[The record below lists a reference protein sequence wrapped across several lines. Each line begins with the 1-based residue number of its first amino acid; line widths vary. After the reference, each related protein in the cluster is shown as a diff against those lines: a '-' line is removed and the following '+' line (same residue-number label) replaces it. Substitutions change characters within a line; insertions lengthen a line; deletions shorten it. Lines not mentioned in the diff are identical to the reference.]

1 MKNLNHIFFLYYIM
15 SLSKKMLR
23 DISINKTQFIS
34 IFLMAFLGVFAFC
47 GVCSEYYGLEQTS
60 HDFYTDTNL
69 ADGWIYNTTITD
81 EALDEINNF
90 STDSE
95 KQLIVKSV
103 GNFSNDPDITLH
115 FLDTNEISK
124 FYTTEG
130 EDFNLSDDSGVWL
143 DKRFADA
150 QNLTVGDNISFTFNG
165 LEIEKEIKG
174 IGYSPEYV
182 YEASPTSIIPDFK
195 DMGFAYLSY
204 KAFPSDIQ
212 YNTLLVKFNQ
222 TPDEFRDSL
231 DGSVEYLSFTEQTD
245 HVSVNQF
252 ENEMSQHKMIGDVFP
267 IVFILVTFLTLL
279 TTMTRIISHQRT
291 QIGVLK
297 AVGYKNRTI
306 ILHYMSYG
314 FWLVLAG
321 AILGLFLGP
330 AIIPRLFY
338 PSMTSRYS
346 LPVWHPGFDMSFV
359 YVALI
364 MVLSSLL
371 VSYLAARNI
380 SKENPANTMRPKAP
394 NISTSGFLEN
404 SRIWNKANFNIRWNY
419 RDAKRNKFRALMA
432 IVGVMGC
439 VALLISA
446 FGMNDSMENI
456 KHWEY
461 DDISHFES
469 KLIIE
474 SGASLSDIEDVRKE
488 VNGSTIMEQAIEIKG
503 HGNEKTAS
511 LLVLND
517 TTLIS
522 QTDKDGNSINLSS
535 TDISLSAK
543 TAESLNVGVGDTI
556 EWHVVGSDDWVS
568 CKITNIHGEPLSQG
582 IILSKEKFDDL
593 DLNYTPTSI
602 ITAENVEG
610 NHDSI
615 KSITTLNEMK
625 NNWDEMSGS
634 VMMMVS
640 ILIFFAILLAIV
652 VLYNLGILSFTEI
665 EREIATLKVLGFKT
679 GDLRKLLLTQ
689 NLVFT
694 FIGFILGI
702 PLGFYLMTLMMN
714 AAGDS
719 LYYIPSLTLGNILLS
734 GVITFIVSI
743 AVNLLFSSK
752 IKNLNMVEALKDV
765 E

>member
-1 MKNLNHIFFLYYIM
+1 M

-380 SKENPANTMRPKAP
+380 SKENPADTMRPKAP

-610 NHDSI
+610 DHDSI

>member
-1 MKNLNHIFFLYYIM
+1 M

-23 DISINKTQFIS
+23 DINVNKTQFIS

-60 HDFYTDTNL
+60 QDFYTDTNL

-103 GNFSNDPDITLH
+103 ANFSNDPDITLH
-115 FLDTNEISK
+115 FLDDNKISK

-150 QNLTVGDNISFTFNG
+150 QNLTVGDNISFEFNG
-165 LEIEKEIKG
+165 IEIEKEIRG

-212 YNTLLVKFNQ
+212 YNALLVKFNQ
-222 TPDEFRDSL
+222 TPDDFKQSL
-231 DGSVEYLSFTEQTD
+231 DDSVEYLSFTRQND
-245 HVSVNQF
+245 HVSVAQF
-252 ENEMSQHKMIGDVFP
+252 NEEMAQHKMIGNVFP

-279 TTMTRIISHQRT
+279 TTMTRIIAHQRT

-297 AVGYKNRTI
+297 AVGYKDRTI
-306 ILHYMSYG
+306 ILHFMSYG

-321 AILGLFLGP
+321 SILGLILGP
-330 AIIPRLFY
+330 VIIPDLFY
-338 PSMTSRYS
+338 PTMTSRYS
-346 LPVWHPGFDMSFV
+346 LPQWNPGFDVSFV
-359 YVALI
+359 IVAGT

-371 VSYLAARNI
+371 VSYLSAKNI

-394 NISTSGFLEN
+394 NISTSGVLEN
-404 SRIWNKANFNIRWNY
+404 SRFWNKLNFNLRWNY
-419 RDAKRNKFRALMA
+419 RDAKRNNFRALMA

-439 VALLISA
+439 VALLVSA
-446 FGMNDSMENI
+446 FGMNDSME
-456 KHWEY
+456 HLETWEY
-461 DDISHFES
+461 DDIDHFES
-469 KLIIE
+469 KLIIN
-474 SGASLSDIEDVRKE
+474 SGALDSDVNSVAED
-488 VNGSTIMEQAIEIKG
+488 VNGSTIMEQAIEIKANG
-503 HGNEKTAS
+503 KEDTVMLLSLNET
-511 LLVLND
+511 D
-517 TTLIS
+517 LIS
-522 QTDKDGNSINLSS
+522 QTDGDGNLIKLSS
-535 TDISLSAK
+535 SDISLSK
-543 TAESLNVGVGDTI
+543 KIAESLGVDVGDTI
-556 EWHVVGSDDWVS
+556 KWHIVGSDDWIE
-568 CKITNIHGEPLSQG
+568 CKISAIHGEPLSQG
-582 IILSKEKFDDL
+582 IILSPEKLEDL
-593 DLNYTPTSI
+593 GLNFTPTSI
-602 ITAENVEG
+602 ITSEKVNDDY
-610 NHDSI
+610 DSI
-615 KSITTLNEMK
+615 KSVSTLDEMK
-625 NNWDEMSGS
+625 NAWDEMSGS

-640 ILIFFAILLAIV
+640 ILIFFAVLLAIV

-679 GDLRKLLLTQ
+679 RDLRKLLLTQ
-689 NLVFT
+689 NLIFT
-694 FIGFILGI
+694 AIGFILGI

-714 AAGDS
+714 AAGES
-719 LYYIPSLTLGNILLS
+719 IYYVPSLTLGNILLS
-734 GVITFIVSI
+734 GFITFTVSI
-743 AVNLLFSSK
+743 VVNLLFSSK

>member
-1 MKNLNHIFFLYYIM
+1 M

-23 DISINKTQFIS
+23 DIKINKTQFIS
-34 IFLMAFLGVFAFC
+34 IFLMAFLGIFAFC

-60 HDFYTDTNL
+60 SDFYIDTNL

-81 EALDEINNF
+81 DAIDEINNF
-90 STDSE
+90 TTNSE
-95 KQLIVKSV
+95 KQLVVQSV
-103 GNFSNDPDITLH
+103 ANFSNDPDITLH
-115 FLDTNEISK
+115 FVEDNEISK
-124 FYTTEG
+124 FYVSQGQE
-130 EDFNLSDDSGVWL
+130 FNLSDESGVWL

-150 QNLTVGDNISFTFNG
+150 QNLSVGDNISFKFNG
-165 LEIEKEIKG
+165 IEIEKEIKG

-195 DMGFAYLSY
+195 DMGFAYMSY
-204 KAFPSDIQ
+204 KAFPSDIK
-212 YNTLLVKFNQ
+212 YNVLLVKFNQ
-222 TPDEFRDSL
+222 SPDDFKNSL
-231 DGSVEYLSFTEQTD
+231 DDSVEYLSFTKQSE
-245 HVSVNQF
+245 HVSVSQF
-252 ENEMSQHKMIGDVFP
+252 NEEMAQHKMIGDVFP

-306 ILHYMSYG
+306 ILHFMSYG

-321 AILGLFLGP
+321 AILGLILGP
-330 AIIPRLFY
+330 MIIPNLFY
-338 PSMTSRYS
+338 PTMTYRYS
-346 LPVWHPGFDMSFV
+346 LPEWNPGFDISFV
-359 YVALI
+359 VVAAL

-394 NISTSGFLEN
+394 NISSSGFLEK
-404 SRIWNKANFNIRWNY
+404 SSLWNRLNFNLRWNY

-439 VALLISA
+439 VALLVSA
-446 FGMNDSMENI
+446 FGMNDSMDNL
-456 KHWEY
+456 KTWEY

-469 KLIIE
+469 KLIINN
-474 SGASLSDIEDVRKE
+474 GASLSDIDDVRKD
-488 VNGSTIMEQAIEIKG
+488 VNGHTIMEQAIEIKAQ
-503 HGNEKTAS
+503 GNEKTAS
-511 LLVLND
+511 LLILND
-517 TTLIS
+517 TNLIS
-522 QTDKDGNSINLSS
+522 QTDKNKNPLSLS
-535 TDISLSAK
+535 NTDISLSAK
-543 TAESLNVGVGDTI
+543 MAESLNVGVGDTI
-556 EWHVVGSDDWVS
+556 KWHVIGSDDWVE

-582 IILSKEKFDDL
+582 IILSSDKL
-593 DLNYTPTSI
+593 DELGLNFTPTSI
-602 ITAENVEG
+602 ITSKNVDKEY
-610 NHDSI
+610 DSI
-615 KSITTLNEMK
+615 KSVTTLSEMK
-625 NNWDEMSGS
+625 ENWDEMSGS
-634 VMMMVS
+634 IMMMVS

-689 NLVFT
+689 NIIFT
-694 FIGFILGI
+694 AIGFILGI
-702 PLGFYLMTLMMN
+702 PLGFYLMTLMVD
-714 AAGDS
+714 AAGES
-719 LYYIPSLTLGNILLS
+719 LYYIPSLTLGNIILS
-734 GVITFIVSI
+734 GVITFAVSI
-743 AVNLLFSSK
+743 VVNLLFSSK

>member
-1 MKNLNHIFFLYYIM
+1 M

-34 IFLMAFLGVFAFC
+34 IFLMAFLGIFAFC

-174 IGYSPEYV
+174 IGYSSEYV

-419 RDAKRNKFRALMA
+419 RDA
-432 IVGVMGC
+432 VMGC

-474 SGASLSDIEDVRKE
+474 SGASLSDIEDVKKE

-535 TDISLSAK
+535 RDISLSAK

>member
-1 MKNLNHIFFLYYIM
+1 M

-204 KAFPSDIQ
+204 KAFPFDIQ

-522 QTDKDGNSINLSS
+522 QTDKDGNPINLSS

-610 NHDSI
+610 DHDSI

>member
-1 MKNLNHIFFLYYIM
+1 M

-23 DISINKTQFIS
+23 DIKINKTQFIS
-34 IFLMAFLGVFAFC
+34 IFLMAFLGIFAFC

-60 HDFYTDTNL
+60 DAFYQDTNL
-69 ADGWIYNTTITD
+69 ADGWIYNVTITD
-81 EALDEINNF
+81 EALDEINNHT
-90 STDSE
+90 TDSE
-95 KQLIVKSV
+95 RQLVVKSV
-103 GNFSNDPDITLH
+103 GDFDNDPDITLH
-115 FLDTNEISK
+115 FIEDNEISK

-150 QNLTVGDNISFTFNG
+150 QNLTVGDNISFEFNG
-165 LEIEKEIKG
+165 LSIEKEIKG

-204 KAFPSDIQ
+204 KAFPSDIR
-212 YNTLLVKFNQ
+212 YNVLMVKFNQ
-222 TPDEFRDSL
+222 NPDDFKDYL
-231 DGSVEYLSFTEQTD
+231 DDNVDYLSFTKQDD
-245 HVSVNQF
+245 HVSVMQF
-252 ENEMSQHKMIGDVFP
+252 KEEMAQHKMIGDVFP

-279 TTMTRIISHQRT
+279 TTMTRIIAHQRT

-297 AVGYKNRTI
+297 AVGYKNRSI

-321 AILGLFLGP
+321 AFLGLISGP
-330 AIIPRLFY
+330 MIIPNLFY
-338 PSMTSRYS
+338 PTMTSRYS
-346 LPVWHPGFDMSFV
+346 LPEWNPGFDISFV
-359 YVALI
+359 LVAAL

-394 NISTSGFLEN
+394 NFSSSGRLEK
-404 SRIWNKANFNIRWNY
+404 SRLWNRLNFNLRWNY
-419 RDAKRNKFRALMA
+419 RDAQRNNFRALMA
-432 IVGVMGC
+432 VVGVMGC

-446 FGMNDSMENI
+446 FGMNDSMENL
-456 KHWEY
+456 KTWEY

-469 KLIIE
+469 KLILN
-474 SGASLSDIEDVRKE
+474 SGVLASDIDEVSED
-488 VNGSTIMEQAIEIKG
+488 VNGSTIMEQAIEIKAQG
-503 HGNEKTAS
+503 KEETAMM
-511 LLVLND
+511 LALND
-517 TTLIS
+517 TSLIS
-522 QTDKDGNSINLSS
+522 QTDSDGNPINLSS
-535 TDISLSAK
+535 TDISLSTK
-543 TAESLNVGVGDTI
+543 MTERLNVGVGDTI
-556 EWHVVGSDDWVS
+556 KWHIIGSDDWIE
-568 CKITNIHGEPLSQG
+568 CKITNVHGEPLSQG
-582 IILSKEKFDDL
+582 IIMYSDELEDL
-593 DLNYTPTSI
+593 GLNYTPTSI
-602 ITAENVEG
+602 ITENEVTKDY
-610 NHDSI
+610 DSV
-615 KSITTLNEMK
+615 KSVTTIGDMK
-625 NNWDEMSGS
+625 NSWDEMTGS

-640 ILIFFAILLAIV
+640 ILIFFAVLLAIV

-689 NLVFT
+689 NVLFT
-694 FIGFILGI
+694 AIGFILGI

-714 AAGDS
+714 AAGES
-719 LYYIPSLTLGNILLS
+719 LYYIPSLTLGNIALS
-734 GVITFIVSI
+734 AVITFSVSI
-743 AVNLLFSSK
+743 VVNLLFSGK

>member
-1 MKNLNHIFFLYYIM
+1 M

-743 AVNLLFSSK
+743 VVNLLFSSK

>member
-1 MKNLNHIFFLYYIM
+1 M

-34 IFLMAFLGVFAFC
+34 IFLMAFLGIFAFC

-522 QTDKDGNSINLSS
+522 QTDKDGNPINLSS

>member
-1 MKNLNHIFFLYYIM
+1 M

-23 DISINKTQFIS
+23 DIKINKTQFIS
-34 IFLMAFLGVFAFC
+34 IFLMAFLGIFAFC
-47 GVCSEYYGLEQTS
+47 GVCGEYYGLEQTS
-60 HDFYTDTNL
+60 SDFYSETNL

-81 EALDEINNF
+81 DTLDKINNF
-90 STDSE
+90 TTDSE
-95 KQLIVKSV
+95 KQLVVQSV

-115 FLDTNEISK
+115 FVEDNEISK
-124 FYTTEG
+124 FHVSEG

-150 QNLTVGDNISFTFNG
+150 QNLSIGDNISFTFNG
-165 LEIEKEIKG
+165 ITIEKEIKG

-204 KAFPSDIQ
+204 EAFPSDIQ
-212 YNTLLVKFNQ
+212 YNVLLVKFNQ
-222 TPDEFRDSL
+222 SPDDFKKSL
-231 DGSVEYLSFTEQTD
+231 DDSVDYLSFTKQSD
-245 HVSVNQF
+245 HVSVSQF
-252 ENEMSQHKMIGDVFP
+252 NEEMAQHKMIGNVFP

-279 TTMTRIISHQRT
+279 TTMTRIIAHQRT

-306 ILHYMSYG
+306 VFHYMSYG

-321 AILGLFLGP
+321 AILGLILGP
-330 AIIPRLFY
+330 MIIPNLFY
-338 PSMTSRYS
+338 PTMTARYS
-346 LPVWHPGFDMSFV
+346 LPEWNPGFDISFV
-359 YVALI
+359 VVAGL
-364 MVLSSLL
+364 MVVSSLA
-371 VSYLAARNI
+371 VSYFAARNI

-394 NISTSGFLEN
+394 NISSSGTLEK
-404 SRIWNKANFNIRWNY
+404 SGLWDKLSFNIRWNY

-446 FGMNDSMENI
+446 FGMNDSMENL
-456 KHWEY
+456 KTWEY

-474 SGASLSDIEDVRKE
+474 SGASQSDIDSVTDE
-488 VNGSTIMEQAIEIKG
+488 VNGSQIMEQAIEIKAQ
-503 HGNEKTAS
+503 GNEKTAM

-517 TTLIS
+517 TDLIS
-522 QTDKDGNSINLSS
+522 HTDKNGKAINLSNA
-535 TDISLSAK
+535 DISLSQK
-543 TAESLNVGVGDTI
+543 MAESLDVGVGDTI
-556 EWHVVGSDDWVS
+556 KWHIVGSDDWVE

-582 IILSKEKFDDL
+582 IILSADKLEDL
-593 DLNYTPTSI
+593 DLNFTPTSI
-602 ITAENVEG
+602 ITSESVDDDY
-610 NHDSI
+610 DSI
-615 KSITTLNEMK
+615 KSVSSIDDMVNA
-625 NNWDEMSGS
+625 WDKMTSS

-640 ILIFFAILLAIV
+640 ILIFFAVLLAIV

-694 FIGFILGI
+694 AIGFILGI
-702 PLGFYLMTLMMN
+702 PLGFYLMTLMMD
-714 AAGDS
+714 AAGES
-719 LYYIPSLTLGNILLS
+719 LYYIPSLTLGNIALS
-734 GVITFIVSI
+734 AVITFAVSI
-743 AVNLLFSSK
+743 AVNLMFSGK

>member
-1 MKNLNHIFFLYYIM
+1 M

-23 DISINKTQFIS
+23 DIKINKTQFIS
-34 IFLMAFLGVFAFC
+34 IFLMAFLGIFAFC
-47 GVCSEYYGLEQTS
+47 GVCGEYYGLEQTS
-60 HDFYTDTNL
+60 SDFYSETNL

-81 EALDEINNF
+81 DALDEINNF
-90 STDSE
+90 TTDSE
-95 KQLIVKSV
+95 KQLVVQSV

-115 FLDTNEISK
+115 FVEDNEISK
-124 FYTTEG
+124 FHVSEG

-150 QNLTVGDNISFTFNG
+150 QNLSIGDNISFTFNG
-165 LEIEKEIKG
+165 ITIEKEIKG

-204 KAFPSDIQ
+204 EAFPSDIQ
-212 YNTLLVKFNQ
+212 YNVLLVKFNQ
-222 TPDEFRDSL
+222 SPDDFKKSL
-231 DGSVEYLSFTEQTD
+231 DDSVDYLSFTKQSD
-245 HVSVNQF
+245 HVSVAQF
-252 ENEMSQHKMIGDVFP
+252 NEEMAQHKMIGNVFP

-279 TTMTRIISHQRT
+279 TTMTRIIAHQRT

-306 ILHYMSYG
+306 VFHYMSYG

-321 AILGLFLGP
+321 AILGLILGP
-330 AIIPRLFY
+330 MIIPNLFY
-338 PSMTSRYS
+338 PTMTARYS
-346 LPVWHPGFDMSFV
+346 LPEWNPGFDISFV
-359 YVALI
+359 VVAGL
-364 MVLSSLL
+364 MVVSSLA
-371 VSYLAARNI
+371 VSYFAARNI

-394 NISTSGFLEN
+394 NISSSGTLEK
-404 SRIWNKANFNIRWNY
+404 SGLWDKLSFNIRWNY

-446 FGMNDSMENI
+446 FGMNDSMENL
-456 KHWEY
+456 KTWEY

-474 SGASLSDIEDVRKE
+474 SGASQSDIDSVTDE
-488 VNGSTIMEQAIEIKG
+488 VNGSQIMEQAIEIKAQ
-503 HGNEKTAS
+503 GNEKTAM

-517 TTLIS
+517 TDLIS
-522 QTDKDGNSINLSS
+522 HTDKNGKAINLSNA
-535 TDISLSAK
+535 DISLSQK
-543 TAESLNVGVGDTI
+543 MAESLDVGVGDTI
-556 EWHVVGSDDWVS
+556 KWHIVGSDDWVE

-582 IILSKEKFDDL
+582 IILSAEKLEDL
-593 DLNYTPTSI
+593 DLNFTPTSI
-602 ITAENVEG
+602 ITSQSVDDDY
-610 NHDSI
+610 DSI
-615 KSITTLNEMK
+615 KSISSIDDMVNA
-625 NNWDEMSGS
+625 WDKMTSS

-640 ILIFFAILLAIV
+640 ILIFFAVLLAIV

-694 FIGFILGI
+694 AIGFILGI
-702 PLGFYLMTLMMN
+702 PLGFYLMTLMMD
-714 AAGDS
+714 AAGES
-719 LYYIPSLTLGNILLS
+719 LYYIPSLTLGNIALS
-734 GVITFIVSI
+734 AVITFVVSI
-743 AVNLLFSSK
+743 IVNLMFSGK

>member
-1 MKNLNHIFFLYYIM
+1 M

-231 DGSVEYLSFTEQTD
+231 DGSVEYLSFTGQTD

>member
-1 MKNLNHIFFLYYIM
+1 M

-23 DISINKTQFIS
+23 DIKINKTQFIS
-34 IFLMAFLGVFAFC
+34 IFLMAFLGIFAFC

-60 HDFYTDTNL
+60 SDFYIDTNL

-81 EALDEINNF
+81 DAIDEINNF
-90 STDSE
+90 TTNSE
-95 KQLIVKSV
+95 KQLVVQSV
-103 GNFSNDPDITLH
+103 ANFSNDPDITLH
-115 FLDTNEISK
+115 FVEDNEISK
-124 FYTTEG
+124 FYVSQGQE
-130 EDFNLSDDSGVWL
+130 FNLSDESGVWL

-150 QNLTVGDNISFTFNG
+150 QNLSVGDNISFKFNG
-165 LEIEKEIKG
+165 IEIEKEIKG

-195 DMGFAYLSY
+195 DMGFAYMSY
-204 KAFPSDIQ
+204 KAFPSDIK
-212 YNTLLVKFNQ
+212 YNVLLVKFNQ
-222 TPDEFRDSL
+222 SPDDFKNSL
-231 DGSVEYLSFTEQTD
+231 DDSVEYLSFTKQSE
-245 HVSVNQF
+245 HVSVSQF
-252 ENEMSQHKMIGDVFP
+252 NEEMAQHKMIGDVFP

-306 ILHYMSYG
+306 ILHFMSYG

-321 AILGLFLGP
+321 AILGLILGP
-330 AIIPRLFY
+330 MIIPNLFY
-338 PSMTSRYS
+338 PTMTYRYS
-346 LPVWHPGFDMSFV
+346 LPEWNPGFDISFV
-359 YVALI
+359 VVAAL

-394 NISTSGFLEN
+394 NISSSGFLEK
-404 SRIWNKANFNIRWNY
+404 SSLWNRLNFNLRWNY

-439 VALLISA
+439 VALLVSA
-446 FGMNDSMENI
+446 FGMNDSMDNL
-456 KHWEY
+456 KTWEY

-469 KLIIE
+469 KLIINN
-474 SGASLSDIEDVRKE
+474 GASLSDIDDVRKD
-488 VNGSTIMEQAIEIKG
+488 VNGHTIMEQAIEIKAQ
-503 HGNEKTAS
+503 GNEKTAS
-511 LLVLND
+511 LLILND
-517 TTLIS
+517 TNLIS
-522 QTDKDGNSINLSS
+522 QTDKNKNPLSLS
-535 TDISLSAK
+535 NTDISLSAK
-543 TAESLNVGVGDTI
+543 MAESLNVGVGDTI
-556 EWHVVGSDDWVS
+556 KWHVRGSDDWVE

-582 IILSKEKFDDL
+582 IILSSDKL
-593 DLNYTPTSI
+593 DELGLNFTPTSI
-602 ITAENVEG
+602 ITSQNVDKEY
-610 NHDSI
+610 DSI
-615 KSITTLNEMK
+615 KSVTTLSEMK
-625 NNWDEMSGS
+625 ENWDEMSGS
-634 VMMMVS
+634 IMMMVS

-689 NLVFT
+689 NIIFT
-694 FIGFILGI
+694 AIGFILGI
-702 PLGFYLMTLMMN
+702 PLGFYLMTLMVD
-714 AAGDS
+714 AAGES
-719 LYYIPSLTLGNILLS
+719 LYYIPSLTLGNIILS
-734 GVITFIVSI
+734 GVITFAVSI
-743 AVNLLFSSK
+743 VVNLLFSSK

>member
-1 MKNLNHIFFLYYIM
+1 M

-23 DISINKTQFIS
+23 DININKTQFIS

-47 GVCSEYYGLEQTS
+47 GVCSEYYGLEQTTN
-60 HDFYTDTNL
+60 DFYTDTNL

-81 EALDEINNF
+81 EALGEINNF
-90 STDSE
+90 STNSE
-95 KQLIVKSV
+95 RQLIVKSV
-103 GNFSNDPDITLH
+103 ANFSNDPDITLH
-115 FLDTNEISK
+115 FLEDNEISK

-130 EDFNLSDDSGVWL
+130 KDFNISDDSGIWL

-212 YNTLLVKFNQ
+212 YNTLLIKYNQ
-222 TPDEFRDSL
+222 TPDDFKDSL
-231 DGSVEYLSFTEQTD
+231 DASVRYLSFTKQKD

-252 ENEMSQHKMIGDVFP
+252 ENEMAQHKMIGDVFP

-279 TTMTRIISHQRT
+279 TTMTRIIAHQRT

-321 AILGLFLGP
+321 AILGLVLGP
-330 AIIPRLFY
+330 AIIPGLFY

-346 LPVWHPGFDMSFV
+346 LPVWNPGFDMSFV
-359 YVALI
+359 CVAFI

-394 NISTSGFLEN
+394 SISKSRFLEN
-404 SRIWNKANFNIRWNY
+404 SKIWKKLNFNIRWNY

-432 IVGVMGC
+432 IIGVMGC

-474 SGASLSDIEDVRKE
+474 SGASLSDIDDVLEK
-488 VNGSTIMEQAIEIKG
+488 VNGSTIMEQAIEIMS

-517 TTLIS
+517 TNLIS
-522 QTDKDGNSINLSS
+522 QTDKNGNPINLSS

-543 TAESLNVGVGDTI
+543 TAESLNVAVGDTI
-556 EWHVVGSDDWVS
+556 EWHIMGSDDWVT

-582 IILSKEKFDDL
+582 IIVSKEKFDDL
-593 DLNYTPTSI
+593 GLNYTPTSI
-602 ITAENVEG
+602 ITDEHVDG
-610 NHDSI
+610 DYDSI
-615 KSITTLNEMK
+615 KSISTLNEMK

-679 GDLRKLLLTQ
+679 SDLRKLLLTQ

-702 PLGFYLMTLMMN
+702 PLGFYLMTLMMD
-714 AAGDS
+714 ATGDS
-719 LYYIPSLTLGNILLS
+719 LYYIPSLTWGNVLVS
-734 GVITFIVSI
+734 GIITFMVSI
-743 AVNLLFSSK
+743 GVNLLFSSK

>member
-1 MKNLNHIFFLYYIM
+1 M

-474 SGASLSDIEDVRKE
+474 SGALLSDIEDVRKE

>member
-1 MKNLNHIFFLYYIM
+1 M

-23 DISINKTQFIS
+23 DININKTQFIS

-60 HDFYTDTNL
+60 NDFYTDTNL

-81 EALDEINNF
+81 EALNEINNF
-90 STDSE
+90 STNSE
-95 KQLIVKSV
+95 RQLIVKSV
-103 GNFSNDPDITLH
+103 ANFSNDPDITLH
-115 FLDTNEISK
+115 FLEDNEISK

-130 EDFNLSDDSGVWL
+130 KDFNISDDSGIWL

-212 YNTLLVKFNQ
+212 YNTLLVKYNQ
-222 TPDEFRDSL
+222 TPDDFKDSL
-231 DGSVEYLSFTEQTD
+231 DASVGYLSFTKQKD

-252 ENEMSQHKMIGDVFP
+252 ENEMAQHKMIGDVFP

-279 TTMTRIISHQRT
+279 TTMTRIIANQRT

-321 AILGLFLGP
+321 AILGLVLGP
-330 AIIPRLFY
+330 AIIPGLFY

-346 LPVWHPGFDMSFV
+346 LPVWNPGFDMSFV
-359 YVALI
+359 CVAFI

-394 NISTSGFLEN
+394 SIPKSRFLEN
-404 SRIWNKANFNIRWNY
+404 SKIWKKLNFNIRWNY

-432 IVGVMGC
+432 IIGVMGC

-474 SGASLSDIEDVRKE
+474 SGASLSDIDDVLEK
-488 VNGSTIMEQAIEIKG
+488 VNGSTIMEQAIEIRS

-511 LLVLND
+511 LFVLND
-517 TTLIS
+517 TNLIS
-522 QTDKDGNSINLSS
+522 QTDKNGNPINLSS

-543 TAESLNVGVGDTI
+543 TAESLNVAVGDTI
-556 EWHVVGSDDWVS
+556 EWHIIGSDDWVT

-582 IILSKEKFDDL
+582 IIVSKEKFDDL
-593 DLNYTPTSI
+593 GLNYTPTSI
-602 ITAENVEG
+602 ITDEHVDG
-610 NHDSI
+610 DYDSI
-615 KSITTLNEMK
+615 KSISTLNEMK

-679 GDLRKLLLTQ
+679 SDLRKLLLTQ

-702 PLGFYLMTLMMN
+702 PLGFYLMTLMMD
-714 AAGDS
+714 ATGDS
-719 LYYIPSLTLGNILLS
+719 LYYIPSLTWGNVLMS
-734 GVITFIVSI
+734 GIITFMVSI
-743 AVNLLFSSK
+743 GVNLLFSSK

>member
-1 MKNLNHIFFLYYIM
+1 M

-81 EALDEINNF
+81 EALDKINNF

-543 TAESLNVGVGDTI
+543 TAESLNVEVGDTI
-556 EWHVVGSDDWVS
+556 EWHIVGSDDWVT

-615 KSITTLNEMK
+615 KSISTLNEMK